1 MYKIIRTLMALA
13 GFFIMHTV
21 HAQEGWTLQQC
32 IDYAISHNI
41 DLQKQAELINQKRI
55 QLNTAQNARLPHVSA
70 QVKDDFL
77 FHNSM
82 TNGMS
87 DLPGGLPNSVNLM
100 NVAASIN
107 ASMPLLDAGRMKS
120 QKKAA
125 EFSLESAL
133 ANMDQAKKD
142 VGIQVA
148 VQYLNALYHQ
158 GMAEVS
164 SRQVEISKDFL
175 NKARI
180 QVEQGS
186 KPESELAQA
195 EAQLA
200 ADEYQLSIDSGN
212 AKLATIMLAQ
222 LLTLED
228 VYSFKVS
235 DASLNVDIDQ
245 HEFSLNASALFN
257 QIAETYPSIRAA
269 TAQIHTAEADL
280 AAKKSDKRPS
290 LDLVGS
296 IGTNSNLFFNNAYND
311 VMPGFFRQF
320 RLNHN
325 EVIGLRL
332 NIPIFTGFQTRNA
345 IRMAESQVVL
355 TRLGLSEERLR
366 LRTEIEQAC
375 FNANVALSHYNA
387 AVKSEHSARTNY
399 DYQQRSYEAGR
410 TTIFDL
416 HLVNQQWI
424 KAQQDVLQ
432 SRYDYLIRLKIL
444 DFYTSVIQ

>member
-1 MYKIIRTLMALA
+1 MYKNIRTLMVLA
-13 GFFIMHTV
+13 GFFIMNTV

-41 DLQKQAELINQKRI
+41 DLQKQAELINQKKI
-55 QLNTAQNARLPHVSA
+55 LYNTAQNVHLPHVSA
-70 QVKDDFL
+70 LVNDDFL
-77 FHNSM
+77 LHNSM
-82 TNGMS
+82 TNSVS
-87 DLPGGLPNSVNLM
+87 DLPNSVNMM
-100 NVAASIN
+100 NIGASIN
-107 ASMPLLDAGRMKS
+107 ASMPLLDAGRMKN

-133 ANMDQAKKD
+133 ANMAQAKKD

-148 VQYLNALYHQ
+148 VQYLNSLYHQ
-158 GMAEVS
+158 GMVEVS
-164 SRQVEISKDFL
+164 RRQVEISKEFL
-175 NKARI
+175 KRA
-180 QVEQGS
+180 QVMVNQGS
-186 KPESELAQA
+186 KPKSELVQA

-228 VYSFKVS
+228 VYSFWVS
-235 DASLNVDIDQ
+235 DSSLDIDINQ
-245 HEFSLNASALFN
+245 HEFSQTASALFD
-257 QIAETYPSIRAA
+257 QIATTYPSIRAA
-269 TAQIHTAEADL
+269 TAQIHTAEANL
-280 AAKKSDKRPS
+280 AAMKSDRLPS
-290 LDLVGS
+290 LDLIGS
-296 IGTNSNLFFNNAYND
+296 IGTNSNLYFNKAYND
-311 VMPGFFRQF
+311 AMPDFFKQF

-325 EVIGLRL
+325 MIIGLRL
-332 NIPIFTGFQTRNA
+332 NIPIFTGYQTRNA
-345 IRMAESQVVL
+345 IRMAKSQVVL
-355 TRLGLSEERLR
+355 QHLGLAEERLR

-375 FNANVALSHYNA
+375 FNAEVALNHYNA
-387 AVKSEHSARTNY
+387 AVKSELSAHTNF

-444 DFYTSVIQ
+444 DFYKSVVQ

>member
-1 MYKIIRTLMALA
+1 MYKIIRILMALS
-13 GFFIMHTV
+13 GFFIMQTV
-21 HAQEGWTLQQC
+21 YAQEGWTLQQC

-70 QVKDDFL
+70 QVNDDFL

-82 TNGMS
+82 TNGMA
-87 DLPGGLPNSVNLM
+87 DLPEGLPNSVSMM

-107 ASMPLLDAGRMKS
+107 ASMPLWDAGRMKS

-164 SRQVEISKDFL
+164 IRQVEISKDFL
-175 NKARI
+175 KKARI
-180 QVEQGS
+180 QVEQGN

-296 IGTNSNLFFNNAYND
+296 IGTNSNLFFNKAYND
-311 VMPGFFRQF
+311 VMPGFFKQF

-325 EVIGLRL
+325 EIIGLRL

-375 FNANVALSHYNA
+375 FNANVALTHYNA